1 MGIFKDIKEIKRLL
15 DNINDRLHWHDI
27 GFTNRISE
35 NENIISHKIFMQ
47 TKELQDTIGED
58 VLELHNSV
66 NEISDMLAK
75 QTNRK
80 VDDVEYVNSMNQSV
94 RRFGDCV
101 LVDGPNTA
109 TNDITMSQ
117 SITSKD
123 DQPTKSDENFLYIY
137 IIWSNWHTDNKFE
150 IEDSHLLGH
159 SLFIKMKGVS
169 KDVYSG
175 SGFFGCR
182 MGDRKSIE
190 IPNFEYT
197 HYITSMGS
205 INVNF
210 PTNLF
215 ELSFIKKN
223 DEIRFK
229 VSPDGKVEVIEE

>member
-1 MGIFKDIKEIKRLL
+1 MGFFKDIKEIKRLV
-15 DNINDRLHWHDI
+15 DSINDRLHWHDI

-47 TKELQDTIGED
+47 TKELQETIGND
-58 VLELHNSV
+58 ILELHNSV
-66 NEISDMLAK
+66 NELSD
-75 QTNRK
+75 
-80 VDDVEYVNSMNQSV
+80 VIMNKTV
-94 RRFGDCV
+94 RRFGDFEW
-101 LVDGPNTA
+101 VDGPNAA
-109 TNDITMSQ
+109 TNDITMGQ
-117 SITSKD
+117 NMTSKD
-123 DQPTKSDENFLYIY
+123 DRPTKSDENFLYIY
-137 IIWSNWHTDNKFE
+137 IIWSNMYTDNKFE
-150 IEDSHLLGH
+150 IEETQQLGH
-159 SLFIKMKGVS
+159 SLFIKMKGIS

-210 PTNLF
+210 PSNLF

-223 DEIRFK
+223 DEIKLK
-229 VSPDGKVEVIEE
+229 VSPDGKVEVVQE